1 MRKSIL
7 ALAGVLSAM
16 LLVLG
21 LWGFIDKLNSESGL
35 FPANTTLNGVDCSE
49 LSVEA
54 ANRVLSTEW
63 NSHEFVVS
71 TSQQYAGALSE
82 INFEYQIADSFDD
95 ALVQSCIN
103 PLLWWI
109 AKEYHSFYAN
119 LKITKVNDEFTQEYN
134 NLGFIQ
140 LDNNSSDIKTANAY
154 IDMTNPQLPIV
165 AEVYGSNI
173 DHDKLLNK
181 ILSTIESGKFEL
193 DINESDFYVIPTV
206 FSNDP
211 DLVATQEL
219 YQKYLGFKITY
230 DFGYNQ
236 EVIAPKDLIQ
246 ILSYNNGKVVVHDEK
261 VKEYIKELA
270 KKYDSAGMSRSFFA
284 NGVQVS
290 VYGGNYGYLID
301 QAAEIQ
307 WLADSLRKGES
318 ATRVPKYLPTERS
331 RSNDQYGSTY
341 VEIDL
346 TEQHLWIY
354 KNGSLV
360 LSTPVVTGNVLKDT
374 ATPAGTYHVF
384 YKQRDRVLRGD
395 DWDGTK
401 YETPVAYWMA
411 FNRGV
416 GLHDAPWRR
425 SFGGT
430 IYRANGSHGCINMPP
445 YMARAAYSIV
455 EIGYL
460 VIVHY

>member
-7 ALAGVLSAM
+7 ALAGIMAAM
-16 LLVLG
+16 LLALG
-21 LWGFIDKLNSESGL
+21 LWGFIDKQSSEASL
-35 FPANTTLNGVDCSE
+35 FPTNTTINGVDCSA
-49 LSVEA
+49 LSIEA
-54 ANRVLSTEW
+54 ANRALSTEW
-63 NSHEFVVS
+63 NNHAFVVS
-71 TSQQYAGALSE
+71 PGAQQAETLSD
-82 INFEYQIADSFDD
+82 INFEYQIEASVKE
-95 ALVQSCIN
+95 ALVHSGIN

-109 AKEYHSFYAN
+109 AKEYHSFYADMQ
-119 LKITKVNDEFTQEYN
+119 ITKVNDEFTQQFNSLE
-134 NLGFIQ
+134 FITS
-140 LDNNSSDIKTANAY
+140 DNNNDNKTANAY
-154 IDMTNPQLPIV
+154 IDMSNPQMPIV

-181 ILSTIESGKFEL
+181 ILSTIESGTFDL
-193 DINESDFYVIPTV
+193 DINESDFYVMPTV
-206 FSNDP
+206 FSNDS
-211 DLVATQEL
+211 DLLATQEL

-236 EVIAPKDLIQ
+236 EVVAPKELLQ
-246 ILSYNNGKVVVHDEK
+246 ILSYNNGKVVVHDDK
-261 VKEYIKELA
+261 VRDYIKELA
-270 KKYDSAGMSRSFFA
+270 KKYNSAGMSRSFIA
-284 NGVQVS
+284 NGMKVS

-301 QAAEIQ
+301 QTAEID
-307 WLADSLRKGES
+307 WLTTSLQKGES

-331 RSNDQYGSTY
+331 RSNTAYGDDY

-360 LSTPVVTGNVLKDT
+360 LSTPVVTGNVLKGT

-384 YKQRDRVLRGD
+384 YKQLNRILRGD

-425 SFGGT
+425 SFGGS
-430 IYRANGSHGCINMPP
+430 IYCANGSHGCINMPP
-445 YMARAAYSIV
+445 YMAKAAYSLV
-455 EIGYL
+455 GIGYL